1 MTHDVGLRIKEER
14 MKNWKKLFAL
24 LLAVVM
30 LLSLTACGKDA
41 GTDVTGKYLCI
52 AIAEDGVNFAAP
64 ENDEQYVELKM
75 GGKGEIYTDL
85 AFELTWKLE
94 RENFSGSYKIF
105 GIDAPIT
112 GTLKDGVLEIHDDDV
127 VMRYLKEG
135 AEAPDWVKDVVA
147 APEKGRLAG
156 MYTLYAMEVAGE
168 RYDYAALVEMDV
180 MDSSFLRIDYD
191 ASTGY
196 TGELSFEGEEPDTFT
211 LEDELGMLNFPSGE
225 QMGFFEE
232 APGVVGITQAELGG
246 TIFFALD
253 TVERSAA
260 AADPLVDWWNGDW
273 YGWWFMYGCKGKYE
287 DMEFTDGLIADT
299 LVLRA
304 QSALAAQN
312 AALPFYPNGDGTLT
326 VYLNLATY
334 AGAGWVQR
342 ACITDPKEQTVPL
355 SASYEFITANIDANG
370 AVTVEY
376 HEAGDAFSGVDH
388 QQLHGF
394 AFDTPYTIRGCL
406 GAYTGLFPGNIG
418 SDFKPYLFLLTENGT
433 LEYVDLFRCAR
444 YETYVCGGP
453 VYGISGVRALSAGI
467 EEKADYSYA
476 TVYALDSSGVKHDLL
491 ETVYLCD
498 GLPHDLEGGFGCDG
512 EDGIWYSLSF
522 DADDGIHA

>member
-1 MTHDVGLRIKEER
+1 
-14 MKNWKKLFAL
+14 
-24 LLAVVM
+24 
-30 LLSLTACGKDA
+30 
-41 GTDVTGKYLCI
+41 
-52 AIAEDGVNFAAP
+52 
-64 ENDEQYVELKM
+64 
-75 GGKGEIYTDL
+75 
-85 AFELTWKLE
+85 
-94 RENFSGSYKIF
+94 
-105 GIDAPIT
+105 
-112 GTLKDGVLEIHDDDV
+112 
-127 VMRYLKEG
+127 
-135 AEAPDWVKDVVA
+135 
-147 APEKGRLAG
+147 
-156 MYTLYAMEVAGE
+156 
-168 RYDYAALVEMDV
+168 
-180 MDSSFLRIDYD
+180 
-191 ASTGY
+191 
-196 TGELSFEGEEPDTFT
+196 
-211 LEDELGMLNFPSGE
+211 MLNFPSGE
-225 QMGFFEE
+225 QMGFCEE
-232 APGVVGITQAELGG
+232 APGVVGITQTELGG

-253 TVERSAA
+253 IVERSAA
-260 AADPLVDWWNGDW
+260 AADSLVDWWNGDW
-273 YGWWFMYGCKGKYE
+273 YGWWFMYGCKGKHE

-376 HEAGDAFSGVDH
+376 HEAGDAFSGVDY

-406 GAYTGLFPGNIG
+406 GAYTSLFPGNIG

-433 LEYVDLFRCAR
+433 LEYIDLFRCAW

-522 DADDGIHA
+522 DADDGIHAQISNGETRCPQTAHP